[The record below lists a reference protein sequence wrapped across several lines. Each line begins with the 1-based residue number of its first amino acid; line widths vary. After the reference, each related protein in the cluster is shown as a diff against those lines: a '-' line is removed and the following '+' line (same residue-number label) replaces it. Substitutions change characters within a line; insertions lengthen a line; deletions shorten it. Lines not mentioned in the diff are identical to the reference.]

1 MTDHLPLRSNAVRLN
16 TRISEQL
23 FGEAPSQALAGGP
36 VGVGQAGALAGGDKA
51 TGPGAGEAES
61 LVLRGHQ
68 RLAVPDG
75 GVQAGVRSGDRDRR
89 GQPRRPS
96 SRAADALERPA
107 PGRGGPAGQGH
118 LRGRKRSPRL
128 FASRLCRA
136 GPPPAQ
142 QSNPQPRPGRLRRP
156 RSGPRGASRRRAAD
170 LPPGRHTLE
179 PDRSG
184 CLREELGAT
193 TRSTPPSKNTRTVRL
208 PDVPHVEISASSPAT
223 PKRRRSPP
231 GRSPQ
236 EGLLEPSVETDQV
249 YPGGTVDRW
258 RRRPKRGGAR
268 LYPGRT
274 VLYGDSFNGVSFDKL
289 VQVLRRRDPAAS
301 GGARRRRGPP
311 G

>member
-1 MTDHLPLRSNAVRLN
+1 M
-16 TRISEQL
+16 
-23 FGEAPSQALAGGP
+23 
-36 VGVGQAGALAGGDKA
+36 
-51 TGPGAGEAES
+51 
-61 LVLRGHQ
+61 
-68 RLAVPDG
+68 
-75 GVQAGVRSGDRDRR
+75 RSGDRDRR

-170 LPPGRHTLE
+170 GPPGRHTLE

-193 TRSTPPSKNTRTVRL
+193 TRSTPPSKKTRTVRL
-208 PDVPHVEISASSPAT
+208 PDVPHVGDLGKLAGDPQEAAVPAWEVPAGGPVGAQRRDRPGLPRRNRRPVAPRAKARRGAPLPGTHLSSTAIRSTGCPSTSSGRGSSPT
-223 PKRRRSPP
+223 
-231 GRSPQ
+231 
-236 EGLLEPSVETDQV
+236 
-249 YPGGTVDRW
+249 
-258 RRRPKRGGAR
+258 
-268 LYPGRT
+268 
-274 VLYGDSFNGVSFDKL
+274 
-289 VQVLRRRDPAAS
+289 
-301 GGARRRRGPP
+301 
-311 G
+311 